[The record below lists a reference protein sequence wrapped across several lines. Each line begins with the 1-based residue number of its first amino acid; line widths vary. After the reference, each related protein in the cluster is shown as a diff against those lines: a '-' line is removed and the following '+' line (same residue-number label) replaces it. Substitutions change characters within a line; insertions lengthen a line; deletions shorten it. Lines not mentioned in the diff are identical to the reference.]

1 MVDLTRHEL
10 GVPVVRVVV
19 PLAETWA
26 AFHLHSRRGTL
37 GPRAVRRLTGGADQ
51 MNELVTLCSATLGED
66 GNEPPLGPLYVAAAL
81 ERLGAES
88 ISGIISSAPKPTA
101 SPESGLRI
109 SWRITPRSSPF
120 RASSTCC
127 RL

>member
-1 MVDLTRHEL
+1 
-10 GVPVVRVVV
+10 
-19 PLAETWA
+19 
-26 AFHLHSRRGTL
+26 
-37 GPRAVRRLTGGADQ
+37 

-66 GNEPPLGPLYVAAAL
+66 GKHEPPLGPLYVAAAL
-81 ERLGAES
+81 ERLGARVDFRDYQL
-88 ISGIISSAPKPTA
+88 APKPTA